1 MLLLFHAFWGKSGN
15 LERTLHLIRPADVW
29 TFIDF
34 EIGICLDFDAC
45 VLVLLPGLGHKK
57 SPSRDLQL
65 SFFAKQLLLS

>member
-45 VLVLLPGLGHKK
+45 VLVLLPGF
-57 SPSRDLQL
+57 RT
-65 SFFAKQLLLS
+65 